1 MAIDLASAIG
11 RYLTPEVVGKIASAS
26 GLNGTV
32 AQSAV
37 TAAVPSIL
45 SALVNMVATP
55 GGPKK
60 LADAVASQP
69 GSVLAEIASKLN
81 GSAQMATQGSNLLSS
96 LLGGGV
102 ANLLASTV
110 GKFLGIG
117 EGPMRTVMGLL
128 TPVILGVLGNQQR
141 AADLDS
147 NGLARLLS
155 GQKDQ
160 IAEAMPSGLSDALKI
175 SGLLSS
181 FGTSPSPGQ
190 RTVDT
195 PTTPAMPRTAD
206 STRAATWPYWV
217 LPLLA
222 VAGLLWYLLPGPQR
236 TEPIKTSERTAQSPE
251 RASIYLARLPD
262 GWVSIGSTSN
272 EYVTRNLYNRAGE
285 NLGTIKDIV
294 LDTDGKMAAALV
306 NVGQYLGIGDKAV
319 AIPFTALQH
328 EPSGN
333 TRRIVVDATKEQLQA
348 APTVAPHPALKR

>member
-1 MAIDLASAIG
+1 MAIDLVSAIG

-69 GSVLAEIASKLN
+69 GGVLTEIASKLN
-81 GSAQMATQGSNLLSS
+81 GSAQLATQGSSLLSS

-117 EGPMRTVMGLL
+117 EGPVKTVMGLL

-141 AADLDS
+141 AANLDS

-160 IAEAMPSGLSDALKI
+160 IAEAMPSGLSDALKR
-175 SGLLSS
+175 SGLFPSVS
-181 FGTSPSPGQ
+181 TTPSPER

-195 PTTPAMPRTAD
+195 PTTPAMRRTAET
-206 STRAATWPYWV
+206 TRAATWPYWV

-222 VAGLLWYLLPGPQR
+222 VAGLLWYLL
-236 TEPIKTSERTAQSPE
+236 
-251 RASIYLARLPD
+251 RAHRRRSRSRLPSRLYRAR
-262 GWVSIGSTSN
+262 GGPRSIWRGYQTGGSRLAAHPMNTS
-272 EYVTRNLYNRAGE
+272 LAIS
-285 NLGTIKDIV
+285 TIGRGR
-294 LDTDGKMAAALV
+294 T
-306 NVGQYLGIGDKAV
+306 
-319 AIPFTALQH
+319 
-328 EPSGN
+328 S
-333 TRRIVVDATKEQLQA
+333 
-348 APTVAPHPALKR
+348 AP

>member
-32 AQSAV
+32 AQSAA
-37 TAAVPSIL
+37 TAAVPTIL

-96 LLGGGV
+96 LMGGGV

-117 EGPMRTVMGLL
+117 EGPMKTVMGLL

-175 SGLLSS
+175 SGLFPSVSTSHHRNSAPSIRQQLRPCVAPLTALGPRRGPTGYCLCSRWQGCS
-181 FGTSPSPGQ
+181 GTCCRAHRRRSRSRPPNDCTEPG
-190 RTVDT
+190 
-195 PTTPAMPRTAD
+195 
-206 STRAATWPYWV
+206 
-217 LPLLA
+217 
-222 VAGLLWYLLPGPQR
+222 AGLDL
-236 TEPIKTSERTAQSPE
+236 S
-251 RASIYLARLPD
+251 
-262 GWVSIGSTSN
+262 
-272 EYVTRNLYNRAGE
+272 GE
-285 NLGTIKDIV
+285 
-294 LDTDGKMAAALV
+294 A
-306 NVGQYLGIGDKAV
+306 
-319 AIPFTALQH
+319 
-328 EPSGN
+328 
-333 TRRIVVDATKEQLQA
+333 TRRVGLDWQHTQ
-348 APTVAPHPALKR
+348 

>member
-1 MAIDLASAIG
+1 MGEVVAMAIDLVSAIG

-32 AQSAV
+32 AQSAA
-37 TAAVPSIL
+37 TAAVSTLL

-81 GSAQMATQGSNLLSS
+81 GSAQLATQGSGLLSS
-96 LLGGGV
+96 LMGGGV

-117 EGPMRTVMGLL
+117 EGPVKTVMGLL

-160 IAEAMPSGLSDALKI
+160 IAEAMPSGLSDALKR
-175 SGLLSS
+175 SGIFPGVS
-181 FGTSPSPGQ
+181 TTPSPEQ
-190 RTVDT
+190 RTFDT
-195 PTTPAMPRTAD
+195 PTTPVMRRTAD

-222 VAGLLWYLLPGPQR
+222 LAGLLWYLLPGAQR
-236 TEPIKTSERTAQSPE
+236 TEPIKTSERTVQSPE
-251 RASIYLARLPD
+251 RPRSIWRGYQTGGSRLAAHPMNMSRAI
-262 GWVSIGSTSN
+262 STIGRGRTS
-272 EYVTRNLYNRAGE
+272 
-285 NLGTIKDIV
+285 
-294 LDTDGKMAAALV
+294 
-306 NVGQYLGIGDKAV
+306 
-319 AIPFTALQH
+319 
-328 EPSGN
+328 EP
-333 TRRIVVDATKEQLQA
+333 
-348 APTVAPHPALKR
+348 